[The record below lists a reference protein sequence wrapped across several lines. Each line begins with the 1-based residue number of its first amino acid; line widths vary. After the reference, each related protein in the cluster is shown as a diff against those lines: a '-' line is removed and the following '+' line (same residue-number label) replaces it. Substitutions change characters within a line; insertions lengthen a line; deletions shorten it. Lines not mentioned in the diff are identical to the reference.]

1 MLKPKIITAGLSLF
15 FFGMLLQSMLSCAP
29 GDTRTPAERGRAF
42 YVSYCQICHGENGSG
57 VMAELL
63 KNDPP
68 DLSRISMRHGG
79 TFPVDEI
86 KKVIDGRE
94 RVPGHTVRDMPVFG
108 DTFKE
113 SEGLNREKDIDKV
126 IEDLVA
132 YLELI
137 QK

>member
-1 MLKPKIITAGLSLF
+1 MFKPKIITAGLSLF
-15 FFGMLLQSMLSCAP
+15 FFGMLLQSMVSCAP
-29 GDTRTPAERGRAF
+29 ADTRTPAERGRAF
-42 YVSYCQICHGENGSG
+42 YVSYCQLCHGENGSG

-63 KNDPP
+63 KSDPP
-68 DLSRISMRHGG
+68 DLTRISIRHGG

-94 RVPGHTVRDMPVFG
+94 KVPGHTVRDMPVFG
-108 DTFKE
+108 DTFRE

-137 QK
+137 QQ